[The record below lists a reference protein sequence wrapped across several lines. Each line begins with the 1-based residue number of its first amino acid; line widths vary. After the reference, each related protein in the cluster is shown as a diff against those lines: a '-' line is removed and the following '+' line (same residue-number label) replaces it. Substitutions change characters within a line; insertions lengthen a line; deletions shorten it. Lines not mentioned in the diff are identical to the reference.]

1 MKKIN
6 YIIPAFLCLLIIGSA
21 CNEPITEFGFDG
33 GIYGKIV
40 DQSGNIVA
48 GDITSGGFIVNAL
61 GEEDEVAM
69 IMRVKGDGTFA
80 NLKLFPKKYTVRVEG
95 PVFPIDEVAIDL
107 TGNQQV
113 EHNFTVTPFLT
124 IAPPTLNGT
133 PTATEIK
140 VNYSI
145 TENNGKTA
153 STREVYCSNI
163 PYPNASTGSGP
174 YYSTVKVTLSANS
187 GVATITGLQTGTRYF
202 IRVGAKANG
211 ASAFNYSDQ
220 LIVTTP

>member
-1 MKKIN
+1 MKKAN
-6 YIIPAFLCLLIIGSA
+6 IITCLSFIFMMVISG
-21 CNEPITEFGFDG
+21 CNEPITDFGFNG
-33 GIYGKIV
+33 GISGKIL

-95 PVFPIDEVAIDL
+95 PVFPIDEVVIDL

-153 STREVYCSNI
+153 GTREVYCSNI

-187 GVATITGLQTGTRYF
+187 GVATITGLQAGTRYF